1 MYSQN
6 NIYFWLVS
14 FSQWVTTVA
23 GPALFIWQMFLQDA
37 LHDTV
42 SKEFVFP
49 PALKPDK
56 IR

>member
-1 MYSQN
+1 MCSQN

-37 LHDTV
+37 LHDAV

-49 PALKPDK
+49 PALEPDK